1 MIPLPSR
8 GILDFVDPLFKLL
21 LIARNLFTG
30 VIVLMHNSY
39 GIDATV
45 KGAHSRFVEGELA

>member
-1 MIPLPSR
+1 MFSLPSR
-8 GILDFVDPLFKLL
+8 GILDFVDLLFKLL

-45 KGAHSRFVEGELA
+45 EGAHSRLVEGEIA